1 MPDERIRTVVASL
14 VEPTSNKEQKL
25 LNLRSTYR
33 EALCEAFDANA
44 TTMTAVNDIVTP
56 YDLPYQAKDA
66 LKRHVPGLLKSGS
79 AELSETQPSGGIRSF
94 HRPDA
99 RILLG
104 SSPTWPWHQ
113 LLDSARN

>member
-14 VEPTSNKEQKL
+14 VEPTSHKEQKL
-25 LNLRSTYR
+25 QNLQSTYR

-66 LKRHVPGLLKSGS
+66 LKRHVPGLL
-79 AELSETQPSGGIRSF
+79 
-94 HRPDA
+94 
-99 RILLG
+99 
-104 SSPTWPWHQ
+104 
-113 LLDSARN
+113 